1 MAPSVIIRCNKVPL
15 HIFQFKYIALR
26 WKESKIDQFHRI
38 GNFGIWMSWDD
49 PYYQFYKNR
58 PNSVI
63 SATIY
68 AIFIDKDTQYR
79 RLMWYVPILNLG
91 QFLSRAKTQFPGS
104 LMSGHWVKSQDLKTT
119 CEERT
124 KRKGLSKGRKKHEKW
139 YKQFFIKNMY
149 SFEESLAWW
158 TVPSEERGAHQGC
171 DEEARFLDH
180 FHYLFVIRICVS

>member
-1 MAPSVIIRCNKVPL
+1 MKRKQNWPISSNW
-15 HIFQFKYIALR
+15 QFWNLDVLGWPILPILQ
-26 WKESKIDQFHRI
+26 EC
-38 GNFGIWMSWDD
+38 
-49 PYYQFYKNR
+49 

-68 AIFIDKDTQYR
+68 AIFIDKDTQYFF

-124 KRKGLSKGRKKHEKW
+124 KRKGLSKGRQKHEEW